1 MDDTIT
7 GDCDG
12 DRRASM
18 RWQFA
23 MKVNLSLGRERGLKR
38 MNLVW
43 LMVGEESDDSS
54 AGDERGANV
63 NGVSWHV
70 TGRGGVSSD
79 ASDGKMKTTN
89 AFDLLF
95 RR

>member
-1 MDDTIT
+1 
-7 GDCDG
+7 
-12 DRRASM
+12 
-18 RWQFA
+18 
-23 MKVNLSLGRERGLKR
+23 
-38 MNLVW
+38 
-43 LMVGEESDDSS
+43 MVGGESNDSS

-63 NGVSWHV
+63 NDVSWHV